1 MRRGNDAS
9 RSFICDADHI
19 PRDTLALAH
28 SVRQRG
34 LDPADEPMRKRPPG
48 AASEETTG
56 SYALLVTPTRTK
68 RLLNASSGHSPGAL
82 GDRLLLLTINPARMG
97 YGLMLGLD
105 TVESVAHVIQVALT
119 PVFLLSGIASLLGVL
134 STRLARVADRVDA
147 LAEQLE
153 ADGPVDRRKLQRR
166 LAYLR
171 RRSHVLDA
179 AVMMG
184 TLGGVATSCA
194 ALLLFVG
201 TLRDRP
207 GVSLFVAFGLAL
219 LFTMGALVAFLIEM
233 LLASRGLRD
242 QANYANEVG
251 EIHEL
256 AAEGVGEPNSWRVGL
271 SVSTREEMSAF
282 LTGSFVLASRVCART
297 IEPRIRTSR
306 LRRW

>member
-1 MRRGNDAS
+1 MAS
-9 RSFICDADHI
+9 
-19 PRDTLALAH
+19 
-28 SVRQRG
+28 
-34 LDPADEPMRKRPPG
+34 
-48 AASEETTG
+48 
-56 SYALLVTPTRTK
+56 LL
-68 RLLNASSGHSPGAL
+68 
-82 GDRLLLLTINPARMG
+82 
-97 YGLMLGLD
+97 

-147 LAEQLE
+147 LADQLE
-153 ADGPVDRRKLQRR
+153 SDGPIDSRKLRRR

-171 RRSHVLDA
+171 RRSHVLDV

-242 QANYANEVG
+242 QANEVG
-251 EIHEL
+251 KMHEL
-256 AAEGVGEPNSWRVGL
+256 AEGCSEPMRGGKS
-271 SVSTREEMSAF
+271 S
-282 LTGSFVLASRVCART
+282 
-297 IEPRIRTSR
+297 
-306 LRRW
+306 

>member
-1 MRRGNDAS
+1 MPPSNSRR
-9 RSFICDADHI
+9 
-19 PRDTLALAH
+19 
-28 SVRQRG
+28 
-34 LDPADEPMRKRPPG
+34 
-48 AASEETTG
+48 
-56 SYALLVTPTRTK
+56 
-68 RLLNASSGHSPGAL
+68 AL
-82 GDRLLLLTINPARMG
+82 GRRPFLLTINRHVRVQTNARP
-97 YGLMLGLD
+97 D

-119 PVFLLSGIASLLGVL
+119 PVFLLSGIASLLSVL

-153 ADGPVDRRKLQRR
+153 ADGPIDRRKLRRR

-207 GVSLFVAFGLAL
+207 GMSLFVAFGLAL
-219 LFTMGALVAFLIEM
+219 LLTMGALVAFLIEM

-242 QANYANEVG
+242 QANYATEVG
-251 EIHEL
+251 ETH
-256 AAEGVGEPNSWRVGL
+256 
-271 SVSTREEMSAF
+271 
-282 LTGSFVLASRVCART
+282 
-297 IEPRIRTSR
+297 
-306 LRRW
+306 

>member
-1 MRRGNDAS
+1 
-9 RSFICDADHI
+9 
-19 PRDTLALAH
+19 
-28 SVRQRG
+28 
-34 LDPADEPMRKRPPG
+34 
-48 AASEETTG
+48 
-56 SYALLVTPTRTK
+56 
-68 RLLNASSGHSPGAL
+68 L
-82 GDRLLLLTINPARMG
+82 GDPLLLLTTNPAPAG
-97 YGLMLGLD
+97 YRLMLGLD

-147 LAEQLE
+147 LVEQLE
-153 ADGPVDRRKLQRR
+153 ADGPIDRRKLQRR

-242 QANYANEVG
+242 QANYGNEVG
-251 EIHEL
+251 EMHEL
-256 AAEGVGEPNSWRVGL
+256 AAQGIRKPTHGE
-271 SVSTREEMSAF
+271 SA
-282 LTGSFVLASRVCART
+282 
-297 IEPRIRTSR
+297 
-306 LRRW
+306 

>member
-1 MRRGNDAS
+1 MPCLARDRRQA
-9 RSFICDADHI
+9 
-19 PRDTLALAH
+19 P
-28 SVRQRG
+28 
-34 LDPADEPMRKRPPG
+34 E
-48 AASEETTG
+48 
-56 SYALLVTPTRTK
+56 
-68 RLLNASSGHSPGAL
+68 
-82 GDRLLLLTINPARMG
+82 LLLGSSSNVCTTALQAIAFAINNQSGAMG

-153 ADGPVDRRKLQRR
+153 EDGPIDRRKLRRR

-242 QANYANEVG
+242 QANYATEVG
-251 EIHEL
+251 EMHEL
-256 AAEGVGEPNSWRVGL
+256 AAEGVDGP
-271 SVSTREEMSAF
+271 TRRE
-282 LTGSFVLASRVCART
+282 TD
-297 IEPRIRTSR
+297 
-306 LRRW
+306 